1 MYFIVSP
8 SAHLYHIVGTGL
20 LEALK
25 HYVAALSSSC
35 AIEARLSV
43 IEVWCPTGR
52 EIVF

>member
-8 SAHLYHIVGTGL
+8 SARLYHIVGTGL
-20 LEALK
+20 FEVVK
-25 HYVAALSSSC
+25 HYLAALSSSC
-35 AIEARLSV
+35 VIEARLSV